1 MFILQLKYI
10 TFNYR
15 NPWKHKHKEHINCKP
30 GHRNISIYILNCKPG
45 HRNIS
50 FYILNCKPGHRNII
64 IPLNYSEMNPEI
76 FFKVINIIFYIYIQI
91 ETIFSL

>member
-50 FYILNCKPGHRNII
+50 IYFLN
-64 IPLNYSEMNPEI
+64 SEMNPEI